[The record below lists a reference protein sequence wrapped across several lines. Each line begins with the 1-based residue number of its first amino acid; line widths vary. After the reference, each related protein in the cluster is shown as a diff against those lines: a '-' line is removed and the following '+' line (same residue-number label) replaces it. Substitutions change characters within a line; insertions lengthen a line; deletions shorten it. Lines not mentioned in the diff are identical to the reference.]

1 MCTERLCARY
11 RLFNPNLQEEDAM
24 DTTLYDLD
32 SDDDFAFVD
41 LGPVEEVTGLF
52 ADGNNRDGGWV
63 PGHNYSYE

>member
-1 MCTERLCARY
+1 
-11 RLFNPNLQEEDAM
+11 M